1 MPSFHSLKLQHMSSK
16 TIHILYRT
24 LTILFAAAILMDAT
38 GGLIMAKEGIEAL
51 QQLGYP
57 VYLMRFFGVLKIL
70 GVAAILVPGFPRIR
84 EWTFAGFAFNFAG
97 ALFSWAAVGNGT
109 NVIFPL
115 IMLALLALIYLLGKR
130 LYPQQTAIA

>member
-1 MPSFHSLKLQHMSSK
+1 MSSK

-57 VYLMRFFGVLKIL
+57 IYLMRFLGVLKIL
-70 GVAAILVPGFPRIR
+70 GVAAILVPGFPRVR
-84 EWTFAGFAFNFAG
+84 EWAFAGFAFNFAA

-115 IMLALLALIYLLGKR
+115 IMLAVLALIYLLGIR
-130 LYPQQTAIA
+130 LNPKPVLA